1 MADNLRS
8 ITELE
13 VLTEVPDGTYTVVVD
28 GGTAKL
34 APYGGGGAEA
44 IEIVYTS
51 ADGETVTCDKTYEEI
66 YEALVTNNGVAIAK
80 FRMEVDTGTAE
91 YRSSF
96 WNLMDYTS
104 VGGPAAFVFVWDF
117 GGSLLRVI
125 HESSN
130 TITAVEDESEA

>member
-51 ADGETVTCDKTYEEI
+51 ADSFETFTCNRTYAEI
-66 YEALVTNNGVAIAK
+66 YAALMTYNGVANIKIALK
-80 FRMEVDTGTAE
+80 DEAE
-91 YRSSF
+91 GIDGVIFAFDSWMF
-96 WNLMDYTS
+96 INGVLFGES
-104 VGGPAAFVFVWDF
+104 VSQFGFETPLGFVIVHD
-117 GGSLLRVI
+117 STD
-125 HESSN
+125 
-130 TITAVEDESEA
+130 TITVSSASA